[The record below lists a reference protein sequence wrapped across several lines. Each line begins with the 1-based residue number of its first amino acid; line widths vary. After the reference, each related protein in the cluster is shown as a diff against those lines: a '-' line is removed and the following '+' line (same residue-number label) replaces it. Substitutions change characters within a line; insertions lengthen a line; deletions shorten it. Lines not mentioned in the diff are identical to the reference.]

1 MGSITAIINALALYL
16 RKLPAPSIQI
26 AWLANLYDML
36 LPTVYIS
43 ALLLL
48 LLFAVIFFLFT
59 TKYAMLLIRKL

>member
-16 RKLPAPSIQI
+16 RKLPVPSIQI
-26 AWLANLYDML
+26 AWLAELYNVL
-36 LPTVYIS
+36 LPAVYIS
-43 ALLLL
+43 GLLLL